1 MPTFSQTILL
11 KNLYHNPVID
21 MRQADAFSKVG
32 QINEEEQK
40 FFDDFFEEI
49 FVEIDEKYGRIEEM
63 NVCDNIGEHMIGNV
77 YIKFYREE
85 DADKCIKGLE
95 NRWYISIT

>member
-1 MPTFSQTILL
+1 MFYCFQ
-11 KNLYHNPVID
+11 
-21 MRQADAFSKVG
+21 VG

-49 FVEIDEKYGRIEEM
+49 FAEIDEKYGRIEEM

-85 DADKCIKGLE
+85 DTERCLKGLE
-95 NRWYISIT
+95 NRW